1 MDQIRKQDMTAY
13 PFLFSPL
20 QVGGHQM
27 KNRLIAL
34 PVHTGFA
41 YPDGTVSSWLID
53 FYTRLADSGVAM
65 VVVANTAV
73 SADGV
78 VSKFNLRIDKDKF
91 IPGLSKLAKAIQNK
105 GAIACL
111 QLNHAG
117 RFAKTSRPLL
127 PSAVTSE
134 NLSFNVESLKDFMEF
149 FPFEKRFSLTR
160 YLLGQFNKWR
170 QAMTCDD
177 RARVIEDFGLSAAR
191 ACEAG
196 FDMVE
201 LHGANGYLLCQYLS
215 CFTNKIDSG
224 FGGNFHERTTFPLA
238 VIQSVK
244 KNVPKNF
251 PVGYR
256 LIIREWVPQGID
268 LPEALA
274 FAQVLEKNKIAY
286 LSASAGTYNSIFS
299 PAVLK
304 NMAKTAYLKKD
315 MAKLTAV
322 VGIPTITSG
331 RITTPLMADK
341 LVKEGIADLIGL
353 GRPLRVDPLWVAKAV
368 DKNRKIIQCVNCNWC
383 LKQVV
388 LEQGFA
394 CSRWSEELRDR
405 TRLEH
410 QLMTRNY
417 KPLWVICDIDDI
429 YTFRKSLP
437 LLIRAKK
444 KNFFPT
450 VLMLRQALQ
459 GRAVDQA
466 QNKFIEWVKDVFDL
480 NGYGDGTV
488 NFVVKEHKGNLE
500 KLVYD
505 EICMGDYGQ
514 VFISSNSKEDWRDR
528 LLYKQQGKV
537 LARLCANIRQHKV
550 IVPVDLSP
558 ATLLVMIFLRKT
570 LIREK
575 NFNISFV
582 NVLTG
587 KSSPVERQWEKMK
600 KITKLKKNI
609 PLEFIR
615 PANNMGNNMTTNV
628 ISALVETIITRKY
641 GTVIMG
647 KRGLSG
653 IKRWLLG
660 SVSSG
665 VLHRLTD
672 QTLFLID

>member
-1 MDQIRKQDMTAY
+1 MNQFKKKDTNAY

-20 QVGGHQM
+20 EVGGYQM

-41 YPDGTVSSWLID
+41 YPNGGVSSWMID
-53 FYTRLADSGVAM
+53 FYARLADSGVAM

-73 SADGV
+73 SDDGV

-91 IPGLSKLAKAIQNK
+91 IPGLAKLATAIKNK

-117 RFAKTSRPLL
+117 RFAKTRRPLL

-170 QAMTCDD
+170 QAMTSGD
-177 RARVIEDFGLSAAR
+177 RTRVIEDFGLSAAR
-191 ACEAG
+191 AYEAG

-215 CFTNKIDSG
+215 SFTNKIDSG
-224 FGGNFHERTTFPLA
+224 FGGNFQERTTFPLA
-238 VIQSVK
+238 VIQNVK

-256 LIIREWVPQGID
+256 LILREWVPQGID

-274 FAQVLEKNKIAY
+274 FAQVLEKNGIAY

-315 MAKLTAV
+315 MAKLTARV
-322 VGIPTITSG
+322 HIPTITSG

-341 LVKEGIADLIGL
+341 LVREGIADLIGL
-353 GRPLRVDPLWVAKAV
+353 GRSLRADPQWVAKAM

-388 LEQGFA
+388 LEQGFT

-417 KPLWVICDIDDI
+417 KPLWVISGIEDIQ
-429 YTFRKSLP
+429 TFKKSLP
-437 LLIRAKK
+437 LLVRAKK
-444 KNFFPT
+444 KNLFPT
-450 VLMLRQALQ
+450 VLILRQNLQ
-459 GRAVDQA
+459 GRDVDQA
-466 QNKFIEWVKDVFDL
+466 QNKFIEWMKDIFDPT
-480 NGYGDGTV
+480 GSSDGKV
-488 NFVVKEHKGNLE
+488 HCVVREHKGNRE
-500 KLVYD
+500 KLVHD
-505 EICMGDYGQ
+505 EIGLGDYGQ
-514 VFISSNSKEDWRDR
+514 IFISSNANEAWRDR
-528 LLYKQQGKV
+528 LLYKQKGKV
-537 LARLCANIRQHKV
+537 LARLCANTRQHKV

-570 LIREK
+570 LMQEK
-575 NFNISFV
+575 DFRISFV

-600 KITKLKKNI
+600 KITEFKENI
-609 PLEFIR
+609 QLEFIR
-615 PANNMGNNMTTNV
+615 PTNNVATNV
-628 ISALVETIITRKY
+628 ISALVETIIAHQY